1 MSIENNKAVTRRI
14 AEEIFNRRIM
24 SSFSELMDANIV
36 IHMTSGDFKGYEGFS
51 QMLAPYYAAFPDLQQ
66 TIDMEIA
73 EGDKVMIWQTMSGT
87 HKGSL
92 MGIPPTGKKFSIQ
105 EVIIERFVD
114 GKAVETWGIADL
126 LGMMQQLGLVPPM
139 AQK

>member
-24 SSFSELMDANIV
+24 SSVKELMDANHV
-36 IHMTSGDFKGYEGFS
+36 MHSTMGDFKGYEGFS
-51 QMLAPYYAAFPDLQQ
+51 QFLSPYYAAFPDLHQ

-73 EGDKVMIWQTMSGT
+73 EGDKVMILQTMSGT

-92 MGIPPTGKKFSIQ
+92 MGIPPTGKKFSVQ
-105 EVIIERFVD
+105 EVVLARFVG

-139 AQK
+139 GQK